1 MNNPTFIGWQ
11 QLPAGIGGGKMAL
24 FNLNEKMGE
33 HPVGSTVSDRTLMQH
48 GWSVIQVSEL
58 IYPHAAFDSYVTTT
72 LRSNGS
78 PKVAASCEVVGNSVF
93 ELSES
98 HLPTAIDAAGENLN
112 RSL

>member
-11 QLPAGIGGGKMAL
+11 ELPAGIGGGKMAL

-72 LRSNGS
+72 LRSNGG
-78 PKVAASCEVVGNSVF
+78 PNVGPSCEEVSAPVF
-93 ELSES
+93 ELSGA
-98 HLPTAIDAAGENLN
+98 HLPPAMDAAGEQLN

>member
-11 QLPAGIGGGKMAL
+11 ELPAGIGGGKMAL

-33 HPVGSTVSDRTLMQH
+33 HPVGSTVSDRMLMQN
-48 GWSVIQVSEL
+48 GWTVVQVAEL
-58 IYPHAAFDSYVTTT
+58 IYPHIT

-78 PKVAASCEVVGNSVF
+78 PKVAASCEVVRYSVS

-98 HLPTAIDAAGENLN
+98 HLPPAMDAAGEQAI